1 MAKTISPIRTYAT
14 FIGVLDFI
22 VLIVTQAIT
31 YFACYH
37 RLFLPDSIKGLFG
50 GVTDT
55 GTASYALAP
64 HDVGLA
70 LLTAWLLAL
79 AIFGS
84 RDIKIIGSDASE
96 YRRVVTASLTVLGTL
111 AFGALYFKVDVSR
124 VYVSSIIFFGLLAI
138 LLERRIARAWLR
150 NQRSKGRFRKRVAL
164 YGSTEDIEFELQK
177 FNRIKEAEFEPVF
190 VIQDSKQLKLRELSN
205 NREESFEL
213 TDLPEVCKSRRVEVL
228 QVIGSSSTSAH
239 MHKRLYWALDG
250 TDISF
255 VVSPAIT
262 GVSSSK
268 LTTRVIAGSPLLEI
282 SSTKFTGPQY
292 IMKTLLD
299 LVLGTVAFLVSLPIV
314 FIAALIVKLEDK
326 GPAFFTQTRVGLN
339 GKEFTM
345 YKIRS
350 MKVGAELEH
359 AERQKALSDV
369 QTNVNMFK
377 DPEDP
382 RVTKVGRVIRKYS
395 IDELPQFLNVLKG
408 DMSLVGPRPPLLSEV
423 EQWKQHETRR
433 LLVKPG
439 VTGPWQIGGRSL
451 LTWEETVAI
460 DLSYVENW
468 TVLTDISIIF
478 KTVVYVVK
486 GSGAF

>member
-1 MAKTISPIRTYAT
+1 MKPSPMRTYAAAVG
-14 FIGVLDFI
+14 FLDFI
-22 VLIVTQAIT
+22 VLLVTSAVTYYACFGSLLIADNIRDAGLLRYEIT
-31 YFACYH
+31 PQF
-37 RLFLPDSIKGLFG
+37 
-50 GVTDT
+50 
-55 GTASYALAP
+55 
-64 HDVGLA
+64 VGLG
-70 LLTAWLLAL
+70 LLITWLLAL
-79 AIFGS
+79 TVFKT
-84 RDIKIIGSDASE
+84 RDPKLVGSDFSE
-96 YRRVVTASLTVLGTL
+96 YRRIVNASLSVLGLL
-111 AFGALYFKVDVSR
+111 AFGALFFKVDVSR
-124 VYVSSIIFFGLLAI
+124 VYVSSILFFGLLAV

-150 NQRSKGRFRKRVAL
+150 KQRMQGRFTRRVAI
-164 YGSTEDIEFELQK
+164 YGPKAELEFELQK
-177 FNRIKEAEFEPVF
+177 FKKNKEAEFEPVF
-190 VIQDSKQLKLRELSN
+190 LIEDDKQMKLRMLATGKEQNLNIEDLAGICKENNVEVIQ
-205 NREESFEL
+205 
-213 TDLPEVCKSRRVEVL
+213 VV
-228 QVIGSSSTSAH
+228 GSSPSSAQ
-239 MHKRLYWALDG
+239 MHKRIYWALDG
-250 TDISF
+250 HDISF

-282 SSTKFTGPQY
+282 ASTKFSGPQY
-292 IMKTLLD
+292 LLKTALD
-299 LVLGTVAFLVSLPIV
+299 LVLGLVAFLVSLPV
-314 FIAALIVKLEDK
+314 VLVTALIVKISDG

-339 GKEFTM
+339 GKEFTI
-345 YKIRS
+345 YKLRS

-359 AERQKALSDV
+359 AERQKALSDK

-382 RVTKVGRVIRKYS
+382 RVTKVGKVIRKYS

-423 EQWKQHETRR
+423 ELWQQYEVRR

-478 KTVVYVVK
+478 RTIVYVFR

>member
-1 MAKTISPIRTYAT
+1 MARRPHPMKNYAAAVG
-14 FIGVLDFI
+14 FLDFV
-22 VLIVTQAIT
+22 VLLVTSAIT
-31 YFACYH
+31 YYACYG
-37 RLFLPDSIKGLFG
+37 RLLIADN
-50 GVTDT
+50 VQ
-55 GTASYALAP
+55 
-64 HDVGLA
+64 DVGTLRYEISPQFVGLG
-70 LLTAWLLAL
+70 LLVTWLLAL
-79 AIFGS
+79 TIFKT
-84 RDIKIIGSDASE
+84 RDPKLVGSDFSE
-96 YRRVVTASLTVLGTL
+96 YRRVVNASLTVLGLL
-111 AFGALYFKVDVSR
+111 AFGALFFKVDVSR
-124 VYVSSIIFFGLLAI
+124 VYVSSILFFGLLAV

-150 NQRSKGRFRKRVAL
+150 KQRLNGRFRRRVAL
-164 YGSTEDIEFELQK
+164 YGPKEDIEFELQK
-177 FNRIKEAEFEPVF
+177 FKKNKEAEFEPIF
-190 VIQDSKQLKLRELSN
+190 VIEASHPLKLKELAN
-205 NREESFEL
+205 GNEEEFDL
-213 TDLPEVCKSRRVEVL
+213 AALPEICKKHSVEVL
-228 QVIGSSSTSAH
+228 QVIGSGSTSAQ

-250 TDISF
+250 YDISF

-262 GVSSSK
+262 GVSSTK

-282 SSTKFTGPQY
+282 ASTKFTGPQY
-292 IMKTLLD
+292 LLKTALD
-299 LVLGTVAFLVSLPIV
+299 ITLGTLAFLVSLPIV
-314 FIAALIVKLEDK
+314 LVTALIVKLEDK

-339 GKEFTM
+339 GREFKI
-345 YKIRS
+345 YKLRS

-395 IDELPQFLNVLKG
+395 IDELPQFLNVIKG

-423 EQWKQHETRR
+423 EQWKQHEVRR

-468 TVLTDISIIF
+468 TVLVDLAIIF
-478 KTVVYVVK
+478 RTILYVLK
-486 GSGAF
+486 GKGAF

>member
-1 MAKTISPIRTYAT
+1 MAKRAHPMKNYAAAV
-14 FIGVLDFI
+14 GVLDFV
-22 VLIVTQAIT
+22 VLLVTSAIT
-31 YFACYH
+31 YFACYG
-37 RLFLPDSIKGLFG
+37 RLLIADN
-50 GVTDT
+50 VQ
-55 GTASYALAP
+55 
-64 HDVGLA
+64 DVGTLRYEISPQFVGLG
-70 LLTAWLLAL
+70 LLITWLLAL
-79 AIFGS
+79 TVFKT
-84 RDIKIIGSDASE
+84 RDPKLVGSDFSE
-96 YRRVVTASLTVLGTL
+96 YRRVVNASLTVLGAL
-111 AFGALYFKVDVSR
+111 AFGALFFKVDVSR
-124 VYVSSIIFFGLLAI
+124 VYVTSILFFGLLAV

-150 NQRSKGRFRKRVAL
+150 KQRLNGRFQRRVAL
-164 YGSTEDIEFELQK
+164 YGPKAELQFELDK
-177 FNRIKEAEFEPVF
+177 FKKNKEAEFEPVF
-190 VIQDSKQLKLRELSN
+190 VIEDDKQLTLRMLEDNKTQNFNIADLAAICNENNVEL
-205 NREESFEL
+205 
-213 TDLPEVCKSRRVEVL
+213 V
-228 QVIGSSSTSAH
+228 QVVGSSPTSVD

-250 TDISF
+250 HEISF

-282 SSTKFTGPQY
+282 ASTKFTGPQY
-292 IMKTLLD
+292 LMKTMLD
-299 LVLGTVAFLVSLPIV
+299 IVLGVIAFVISLPIV
-314 FIAALIVKLEDK
+314 LVTAAIVRFSDG

-339 GKEFTM
+339 GKEFTI
-345 YKIRS
+345 YKLRS

-359 AERQKALSDV
+359 AERQKALQDT
-369 QTNVNMFK
+369 QTNTNMFK

-382 RVTKVGRVIRKYS
+382 RVTKVGKVIRKYS

-423 EQWKQHETRR
+423 EQWQQHEVRR

-478 KTVVYVVK
+478 KTVGYVLR
-486 GSGAF
+486 GSGAY